1 MKFFQIAKRDL
12 KINRF
17 GIVIFSG
24 IISLYFLWFA
34 SIFDPEL
41 FADLEDFYQN
51 FPEAITSLIGGQLSI
66 SDYNS
71 FMNVYLFSFA
81 WLWFGIY
88 FVLKASQDIPT
99 EIEEKTIEIIL
110 SKPIKRWEF
119 VLGKLLRHI
128 VVILFLVGLVIL
140 SVFSAP
146 FLFPKTDPANVGYG
160 FFMIAFFLLILH
172 LLSLVATGFVFST
185 LFDRK
190 KALSLSF
197 GALIFFYGV
206 GQFYGL
212 FPEFMQDIKY
222 LSIFHYFDT
231 YELLVNNSFEGF
243 WVNVYILS
251 FYSIILIGV
260 SIIIFQK
267 RNIPV

>member
-1 MKFFQIAKRDL
+1 MKLFQIAKRDL
-12 KINRF
+12 KINLS
-17 GIVIFSG
+17 GIILFSG

-66 SDYNS
+66 SDYDS

-128 VVILFLVGLVIL
+128 VVIVFLVVLVSL

-146 FLFPKTDPANVGYG
+146 FLFPQLDPANVHYN
-160 FFMIAFFLLILH
+160 FFIIAFFLLILH

-185 LFDRK
+185 ILDRK
-190 KALSLSF
+190 KALTFSF

-206 GQFYGL
+206 GQFSGL
-212 FPEFMQDIKY
+212 FPDFMENIKY

-231 YELLVNNSFEGF
+231 YELLVNNSFEDF
-243 WVNVYILS
+243 WINVLVLS
-251 FYSIILIGV
+251 SYSLTLIGA
-260 SIIIFQK
+260 SIVIFQK